1 MKNFKQY
8 LFVSFNL
15 IFLSFI
21 MFLVHYLIFGQLE
34 NTIYYSLMSL
44 CFIPIN
50 ILAVTLVFDTIM
62 EKHSKNERMN
72 KLNML
77 VGLFFS
83 DFGFTLLTL
92 IAASDKKIK
101 SLGLDFNDLEACSNI
116 LKVHSHEIDFQKIN
130 YTQFKKLIVDSREI
144 LSSLISNENILEHET
159 FADLLMSLMHLRDEI
174 LFVQH
179 MELTQDDA
187 IHLEGDIIRVYKN
200 LSLQWI
206 NYLSHLKQF
215 YPYQYKSSIKFN
227 PFSINDR
234 TIKI

>member
-1 MKNFKQY
+1 
-8 LFVSFNL
+8 
-15 IFLSFI
+15 

-50 ILAVTLVFDTIM
+50 ILAVTLVFETIM

-101 SLGLDFNDLEACSNI
+101 SLNLDFNDLESCSDI
-116 LKVHSHEIDFQKIN
+116 LKAHSHQIDFQKIN
-130 YTQFKKLIVDSREI
+130 YTQLKKLIVDSREI
-144 LSSLISNENILEHET
+144 LSSLISNENILEHEI

-179 MELTQDDA
+179 MELTKEEA
-187 IHLEGDIIRVYKN
+187 LHLEGDIIRVYKN

-227 PFSINDR
+227 PFSI
-234 TIKI
+234 